1 MTVRHILIQ
10 PEDTED
16 DASWEEARK
25 KAEDILAQWEAG
37 EATEDSFAQL
47 AEEYS
52 EDPGSATNGGLY
64 EEVAP
69 DEMVEAFDEW
79 CFDASRESGDTGIV
93 ETPYGYH
100 VMYFVETTGN
110 YNWFETA
117 KSDYIAEKQNDQLL
131 EVLQQYQYELD
142 FNKMALITSPIYGG

>member
-1 MTVRHILIQ
+1 M
-10 PEDTED
+10 
-16 DASWEEARK
+16 
-25 KAEDILAQWEAG
+25 
-37 EATEDSFAQL
+37 
-47 AEEYS
+47 
-52 EDPGSATNGGLY
+52 
-64 EEVAP
+64 
-69 DEMVEAFDEW
+69 
-79 CFDASRESGDTGIV
+79 